1 MTTMISQKSM
11 GRHIIRT
18 HNSVIHNI
26 QEHYIKDPLIEMKVL
41 QMEGISH
48 MIFLN
53 GSLISSNVAYHDL
66 ICIQD

>member
-26 QEHYIKDPLIEMKVL
+26 QEHYIKDPLIGNE
-41 QMEGISH
+41 S
-48 MIFLN
+48 FTN
-53 GSLISSNVAYHDL
+53 GRHITYDFF
-66 ICIQD
+66 

>member
-18 HNSVIHNI
+18 HNFVIHNI
-26 QEHYIKDPLIEMKVL
+26 QEHYIKDPLIGNESFTN
-41 QMEGISH
+41 GRHITYD
-48 MIFLN
+48 FLN